1 MAIVAA
7 LFSGS
12 IGFISFLVALLM
24 LDYSFMSACALYM
37 SVAQISFAWTMCW
50 AFLTFR
56 SNESN
61 IRTA

>member
-7 LFSGS
+7 LFSGLL
-12 IGFISFLVALLM
+12 GFISFLTALLV
-24 LDYSFMSACALYM
+24 LDYGFLTACALYM

-56 SNESN
+56 SY
-61 IRTA
+61 